1 MKKFLFTTALAA
13 GFLCSC
19 SSDDAPV
26 AASQQP
32 SAAQEGLV
40 PVELSVGSPVSVSK
54 KGKGAIGTTD
64 GSLNWN
70 GETLY
75 LFMMQRSDA
84 ANGLDWTPT
93 TWSFTPT
100 VASLPENHG
109 GAEQTMTN
117 FNNTPVIAPTEA
129 ASGLLSWGTTDN
141 TPKYYPSNSVAYHDF
156 FAYYIDDATTT
167 GVTDAQIEIQA
178 ADEGAGTP
186 AVMQKVKKVDFE
198 IDGSQDL
205 MSGWASGTGFN
216 QKTAR
221 EGTVPS
227 ITMKH
232 LLTRFKFNVVAG
244 KGSSDG
250 LSITRIAIKSKA
262 TGNMIVAYDLGDE
275 KVAPQEL
282 IEFSGVEKELA
293 LAGLDKNNAIELATF
308 NNESGSINYAPVDN
322 SLMVQPGLTE
332 YEMLIDVL
340 QEYKT
345 QEPIVITPDP
355 EAPENTITGKYE
367 GQVTKTYTIK
377 MADVLS
383 GESTLGEG
391 AKAAAGTSYNV
402 NIQVFGL
409 NEIKVEASLTPWVD
423 GGDVDAVEQ

>member
-1 MKKFLFTTALAA
+1 M
-13 GFLCSC
+13 
-19 SSDDAPV
+19 
-26 AASQQP
+26 
-32 SAAQEGLV
+32 

-54 KGKGAIGTTD
+54 KGKGAIGAD

-84 ANGLDWTPT
+84 ANGLEWEPT
-93 TWSFTPT
+93 TWSFMPT
-100 VASLPENHG
+100 AASLPENHE

-117 FNNTPVIAPTEA
+117 FNNTPVIAPTDA

-167 GVTDAQIEIQA
+167 GVTNAEIEIQA
-178 ADEGAGTP
+178 ADEGASTP

-262 TGNMIVAYDLGDE
+262 TGDMIVAYDLGDG

-282 IEFSGVEKELA
+282 IEFSGVEEELA
-293 LAGLDKNNAIELATF
+293 LAGLDKDHPIELATF
-308 NNESGSINYAPVDN
+308 NNESGSINYAPVNN
-322 SLMVQPGLTE
+322 SLMVQPGLME

-345 QEPIVITPDP
+345 QQPT
-355 EAPENTITGKYE
+355 TGKYE
-367 GQVTKTYTIK
+367 GQVTKNYTIK

-423 GGDVDAVEQ
+423 GGDVDAVED

>member
-1 MKKFLFTTALAA
+1 M
-13 GFLCSC
+13 
-19 SSDDAPV
+19 
-26 AASQQP
+26 
-32 SAAQEGLV
+32 

-54 KGKGAIGTTD
+54 KGQGAIGAD
-64 GSLNWN
+64 GSTNWN

-84 ANGLDWTPT
+84 ANNLAWEPT
-93 TWSFTPT
+93 TWSFIPT
-100 VASLPENHG
+100 DASLPESHG

-117 FNNTPVIAPTEA
+117 FNNIPVIAPTAA
-129 ASGLLSWGTTDN
+129 ASGSLSWGTTDN
-141 TPKYYPSNSVAYHDF
+141 KPKYYPSNSVAYHDF

-167 GVTDAQIEIQA
+167 AVTEEEIEIQA

-205 MSGWASGTGFN
+205 MSGWASTEAGFN

-262 TGNMIVAYDLGDE
+262 TGNMIVAYDLGDG

-293 LAGLDKNNAIELATF
+293 LAGLDKDNAIVLATF

-340 QEYKT
+340 QKFNT
-345 QEPIVITPDP
+345 QNPLEGDK
-355 EAPENTITGKYE
+355 KYE
-367 GQVTKTYTIK
+367 GQVTKNYTIK

-383 GESTLGEG
+383 GESKLGEG

-409 NEIKVEASLTPWVD
+409 NEIKVEASLTPWEN
-423 GGDVDAVEQ
+423 GGDVDAVED